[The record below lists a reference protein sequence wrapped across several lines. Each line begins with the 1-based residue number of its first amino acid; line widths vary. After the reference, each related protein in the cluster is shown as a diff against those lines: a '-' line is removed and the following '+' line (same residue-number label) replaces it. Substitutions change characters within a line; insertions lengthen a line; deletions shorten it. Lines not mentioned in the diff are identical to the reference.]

1 MCRAYD
7 APSTCVEAP
16 RHLNPVILREL
27 ETIRDLPASRRTAR
41 VCIPPTAEGWRKI
54 LIVVDMKQDST
65 KHFLTTKIAP
75 LYHFDPF
82 DKAQGRLTTPTSG
95 KRAGFETRLD
105 NFDFVLY
112 FASFAVKNSSLWLRL
127 YYVQDQRS
135 LTARTI

>member
-1 MCRAYD
+1 
-7 APSTCVEAP
+7 
-16 RHLNPVILREL
+16 
-27 ETIRDLPASRRTAR
+27 
-41 VCIPPTAEGWRKI
+41 
-54 LIVVDMKQDST
+54 VVDMKQDST

-82 DKAQGRLTTPTSG
+82 DKAQGRLTTRTSG
-95 KRAGFETRLD
+95 KRAGFETRPY

-112 FASFAVKNSSLWLRL
+112 FASFAVKYTSLWLLL